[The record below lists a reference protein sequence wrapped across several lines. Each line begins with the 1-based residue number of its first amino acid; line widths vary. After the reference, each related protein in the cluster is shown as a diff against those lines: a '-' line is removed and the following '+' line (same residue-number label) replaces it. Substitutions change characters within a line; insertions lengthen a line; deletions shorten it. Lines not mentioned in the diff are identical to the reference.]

1 MYTLFI
7 RPYNVE
13 IRIIIVI
20 LTEERTEKKKI
31 IIFLSKD
38 GRVSRGGIGP
48 NPTKYDYFGGERKI
62 WGSGTTSAYET
73 RVETWS
79 VTDEKPSYPM
89 SDSASRIRQN
99 ASMEIDVAISHENCK
114 FEYFCHYTR
123 FDYNVRLF
131 ISPGEK

>member
-1 MYTLFI
+1 MDGCLEEGSALTQ
-7 RPYNVE
+7 PNT
-13 IRIIIVI
+13 IILAGREKYGEVGR
-20 LTEERTEKKKI
+20 LPRTKHGK
-31 IIFLSKD
+31 
-38 GRVSRGGIGP
+38 V
-48 NPTKYDYFGGERKI
+48 N
-62 WGSGTTSAYET
+62 
-73 RVETWS
+73 VETWS